1 MSNLPIPRMLART
14 ISCLWLLVLAMTSTR
29 VPAQESGAAD
39 SPDVQQVTEFLSS
52 YCVRCHGPDRQKGDL
67 RLDTMSRDF
76 TDLRVAEQWRS
87 VFYRVRFDEMPPR
100 KAKKQPKGDARQAL
114 LEWID
119 GGLQAQGRG
128 IHLAEKMRL
137 PQYGNYTDHNMLFS
151 GEVTE
156 KPYTEARLWRQRPAI
171 YAQIWARHYGTQ
183 HRFSVKV
190 GGARRD
196 GDLFEVQHG
205 PHRGKAITSR
215 YFVNQRYANPFYEY
229 VHHASG
235 ITDYADI
242 AADQSSLE
250 ALLTNAEKM
259 AEILTVGQSVA
270 ITTEVKTKDSRHGNN
285 HGMFVGGEVSTSTEL
300 RGRIPRVFRAVM
312 DHDGEVP
319 RAVFGKAIDLG
330 FQLFLRRSPG
340 TEEVE
345 HYYQDLFLK
354 NAALGNTMALQAV
367 LVAIAIS
374 PEFVYRMEM
383 GLGETDEHG
392 RRMLSP
398 LELVFALQY
407 CFTDQSPFGVEEFD
421 SDDVFDKQ
429 VEPLIKKALTV
440 DHQVRYPGHGW
451 LADQMREG
459 KLQTRADV
467 EVAVRHLLAA
477 RQRNM
482 TPNHNRDIA
491 SVSNPRILQFFREF
505 FGYYKAKDV
514 FKEVDN
520 FKKRDGFQQFNNHS
534 ADRMMYDTDALVLHV
549 LKKDRDV
556 LYELLTTN
564 KVFVSYWAG
573 NHDQKQI
580 KRAGGEQRYRLA
592 HDTQSYNLDPMAF
605 EHQRGAPIVVPKEQR
620 CGVLTQPSWLVAH
633 SGNFDNDP
641 VRRGKWIRE
650 KLLAGYV
657 MDVPITVQ
665 AVIPDSET
673 MTLRER
679 FEVVHDSECWQ
690 CHKKMN
696 PLGMPF
702 EAFNH
707 VGRFR
712 EFEREKPVDTSGSV
726 GYADAYGAGDDLE
739 GAVENVRELME
750 RLARA
755 PLVRQSFIR
764 HVFRYWMGRNEVLRD
779 SQTLI
784 AMEKAYIASG
794 GSFRELLVSLLT
806 SDSFLYRK

>member
-1 MSNLPIPRMLART
+1 MLGEAMSRLPGKLFGSVLHAA
-14 ISCLWLLVLAMTSTR
+14 LLSIASAITSAS
-29 VPAQESGAAD
+29 VSAQDASE
-39 SPDVQQVTEFLSS
+39 PQVTEFLAR

-67 RLDTMSRDF
+67 RLDTLSRDF
-76 TDLRVAEQWRS
+76 KDLHAAEQWRA

-100 KAKKQPKGDARQAL
+100 TTKKQPKGDARQAML
-114 LEWID
+114 TWID
-119 GGLQAQGRG
+119 GGLQSQGRG

-137 PQYGNYTDHNMLFS
+137 PQFGNYVDHEMLFS

-156 KPYTEARLWRQRPAI
+156 LAYTEARLWRQRPAI
-171 YAQIWARHYGTQ
+171 YAQMWARHYGQQ
-183 HRFSVKV
+183 HRYSVKI
-190 GGARRD
+190 GGANRD
-196 GDLFEVQHG
+196 GDLYQVHYG
-205 PHRGKAITSR
+205 PHRGKPITAR
-215 YFVNQRYANPFYEY
+215 YFADERYANPFYEY

-300 RGRIPRVFRAVM
+300 RGRIPRVFQALM
-312 DHDGEVP
+312 DIDGHVSRP
-319 RAVFGKAIDLG
+319 VFAAAFDLG
-330 FQLFLRRSPG
+330 CQLFLRRSPG
-340 TEEVE
+340 VDEVD
-345 HYYQDLFLK
+345 HYYRDLFLR
-354 NAALGNTMALQAV
+354 NAPLGNTMALQAV

-383 GLGETDEHG
+383 GLGEADEHG

-407 CFTDQSPFGVEEFD
+407 SFTDTSPFGVDAFEA
-421 SDDVFDKQ
+421 DDVFVKQ
-429 VEPLIKKALTV
+429 VEPLIKKALTK
-440 DHQVRYPGHGW
+440 DHQVRYQGHGW
-451 LADQMREG
+451 LAQQMRNG
-459 KLQTRADV
+459 KLQSRKHV
-467 EVAVRHLLAA
+467 EVAVRHMLASNP
-477 RQRNM
+477 RNL
-482 TPNHNRDIA
+482 TPNHNRDINT
-491 SVSNPRILQFFREF
+491 VSNPRILQFFREF
-505 FGYYKAKDV
+505 FGYYKANDV

-520 FKKRDGFQQFNNHS
+520 FKQREGFQQFKNHT
-534 ADRMMYDTDALVLHV
+534 AIRLMYDTDALVLHV
-549 LKKDRDV
+549 LREDRDV

-573 NHDQKQI
+573 KHDQKQI
-580 KRAGGEQRYRLA
+580 KRAGGEARYRLG

-605 EHQRGAPIVVPKEQR
+605 EHQRGEPIEVSKEQR

-673 MTLRER
+673 MTLRQR
-679 FEVVHDSECWQ
+679 FEVVHDSACWQ

-712 EFEREKPVDTSGSV
+712 KLERDQPVDTSGGVDYTASN
-726 GYADAYGAGDDLE
+726 GAGDELD
-739 GAVENVRELME
+739 GDVADVRELME

-764 HVFRYWMGRNEVLRD
+764 HVFRYWMGRNEALRD
-779 SQTLI
+779 SQTLR
-784 AMEKAYIASG
+784 AMDQAYVSSG